1 LSVSDWRGLLQKRR
15 MERTMRRWRK
25 NPDAVSDMSQELSYG
40 IEIKQGVQL
49 YKAFQPR
56 FFFLWSVVL
65 GFAFWRGFG
74 FRTNSGGKV
83 GANLRRKDNDL
94 SAFVSWRILK
104 RLFFFSF
111 LNISALDSCEL

>member
-1 LSVSDWRGLLQKRR
+1 MVLRLNKVFTSTKLFSLV
-15 MERTMRRWRK
+15 
-25 NPDAVSDMSQELSYG
+25 
-40 IEIKQGVQL
+40 
-49 YKAFQPR
+49 F